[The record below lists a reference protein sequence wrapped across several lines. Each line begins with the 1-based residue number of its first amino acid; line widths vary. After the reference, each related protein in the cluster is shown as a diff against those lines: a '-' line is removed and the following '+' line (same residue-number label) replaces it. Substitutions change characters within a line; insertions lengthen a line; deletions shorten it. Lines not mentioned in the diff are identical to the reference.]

1 MIFDSCSN
9 ILTNT
14 RISEPFSLARRRA
27 NGSCCFHFHC
37 IIFVL
42 MLSVQYVLLQNNN
55 EILAWEENKLL
66 QENLKNIILPT
77 KHFLKIPINSDT
89 EVNVQLQIPSTID
102 QSGERKYPLLV
113 YV

>member
-1 MIFDSCSN
+1 
-9 ILTNT
+9 
-14 RISEPFSLARRRA
+14 
-27 NGSCCFHFHC
+27 
-37 IIFVL
+37 